1 MMQLVLL
8 ALVASVEVQE
18 NPIRR
23 IVNLLQKM
31 QSEVQAEQA
40 RDDDLNEKFA
50 CYCKTNDGALSE
62 STAELREKIPQIEA
76 SIKEAEGAKEQLEQ
90 ELAQHKEDREN
101 AKASIAAATSQR
113 EKEAAAYAEEST
125 ELKTNIEACGKA
137 IDAISTGMAGSFLQS
152 NFAKTLKNVM
162 DRSKLGRYQ
171 RSVITEFL
179 SASQG
184 YAPASGEIVGI
195 LKQLKEDME
204 GDLSDTTKAEDAAIA
219 EFEGLVAAKEKE
231 IAAAT
236 EAIEAKTARSGEVA
250 VQIVN
255 LKNDLEDTKDSLDDD
270 TKFLMELKKN
280 CASEGSEYE
289 ERKALR
295 SEELVAIS
303 ETIKILNDDDAL
315 DLFKKTLPSPSL
327 IQVTRSNE
335 DVRKEA
341 LRALHG
347 ASGPQL
353 SFVALALQ
361 GKKVGFE
368 KVIKMID
375 EMVTTL
381 GAEQKDDDKQREWCN
396 TEFDVSEDKEK
407 ELKRNIHGIESQM
420 TEMSES
426 IETLKGELEALAQKI
441 KDLDKMVA
449 EATDTRKEEHALF
462 VQTSAENNAALQ
474 LLEVAKNRMNK
485 FYNPAVYKAPPK
497 RELTEEERLYVASGG
512 VLTTPAPGGI
522 AGTGITVFAQVRA
535 HMMMKM
541 RDAPP
546 PPPETV
552 DAYTKSDSSGPLA
565 LIDRLKG
572 DLEKDTQA
580 IEMEEKSAQKDYE
593 ELMADSA
600 ATRAQDSKTIT
611 EKEGQKAG
619 LESDLEAAKEAKK
632 DATTEL
638 MGVQEYVAQLHGS
651 CDFLI
656 ANYDLRKEAR
666 ANEVDALKKAKAVL
680 SGADYS
686 FAQVNNFLRKFK
698 ESNAFLSKGH

>member
-8 ALVASVEVQE
+8 ALVASVDTQE

-76 SIKEAEGAKEQLEQ
+76 SIKEAEGAKAQLEQ

-101 AKASIAAATSQR
+101 AKASIASATSQR
-113 EKEAAAYAEEST
+113 EKEAAAYSEEST
-125 ELKTNIEACGKA
+125 ELKSNIAGCGKA

-152 NFAKTLKNVM
+152 NAAGMLRELVDKKN
-162 DRSKLGRYQ
+162 LGRYQ
-171 RSVITEFL
+171 RSVLTEFL
-179 SASQG
+179 SASTN

-204 GDLSDTTKAEDAAIA
+204 GELSDATKAEDAAIA
-219 EFEGLVAAKEKE
+219 EFEALVAAKEKE

-236 EAIEAKTARSGEVA
+236 AAIEDKTARVGETA

-255 LKNDLEDTKDSLDDD
+255 LKNDLEDTKDSLDED
-270 TKFLMELKKN
+270 TKFLMELKKS
-280 CASEGSEYE
+280 CASEGKEYE
-289 ERKALR
+289 ERKAMR

-327 IQVTRSNE
+327 LQVSRSSK
-335 DVRKEA
+335 DVRQDA
-341 LRALHG
+341 LAALG
-347 ASGPQL
+347 NAKSSKV
-353 SFVALALQ
+353 SFIALALE

-375 EMVTTL
+375 EMVVTL
-381 GAEQKDDDKQREWCN
+381 KAEQTDDDTQKAWCEK
-396 TEFDVSEDKEK
+396 EFDTSEDKEK
-407 ELKRNIHGIESQM
+407 ETKRALESLATQIAEM
-420 TEMSES
+420 TDAIS
-426 IETLKGELEALAQKI
+426 TLKGEIEGLVAKI
-441 KDLDKMVA
+441 AALDKMVA
-449 EATDTRKEEHALF
+449 EATETRKEEHALF

-474 LLEVAKNRMNK
+474 LLEVAKNRLNK
-485 FYNPAVYKAPPK
+485 FYNPAVYKPPPK

-541 RDAPP
+541 KDAPP

-552 DAYTKSDSSGPLA
+552 DAYQKSDSSGPLA

-580 IEMEEKSAQKDYE
+580 IEMEEKEAQKDYE
-593 ELMADSA
+593 ELMAESA

-619 LESDLEAAKEAKK
+619 LEGDLEAAKESEK
-632 DATTEL
+632 ATKTEL
-638 MGVQEYVAQLHGS
+638 LQLHEYIAQLHGS
-651 CDFLI
+651 CDFLLQ
-656 ANYDLRKEAR
+656 NYDLRKEAR
-666 ANEVDALKKAKAVL
+666 ASEVDALKNAKAVL

-686 FAQVNNFLRKFK
+686 FTQV
-698 ESNAFLSKGH
+698 ATFLSKGPRGR